1 MFPLHTANTLC
12 QGLRID
18 QIGNEQAGPQG
29 HLPWPAPSHAGQYA
43 SLHRRC
49 LPLPIPNSNYETP
62 HQKLKSIRSS
72 MLIPEGLLLKCILK
86 PRKTKKSFALGR
98 VLMANPENIP
108 LEAAFRHVSWGMQT
122 TCRPGDDLPW
132 SVFPSST

>member
-43 SLHRRC
+43 SPRRRC
-49 LPLPIPNSNYETP
+49 LPLPIPISNHKIS
-62 HQKLKSIRSS
+62 HQKRNSISLS
-72 MLIPEGLLLKCILK
+72 MLIQEGLFLKCILK
-86 PRKTKKSFALGR
+86 PGKTKKSFALGR
-98 VLMANPENIP
+98 VPMANPENIP
-108 LEAAFRHVSWGMQT
+108 LEAAFRHVSWGIQT
-122 TCRPGDDLPW
+122 TGRLGDELTW
-132 SVFPSST
+132 SVFPSSM